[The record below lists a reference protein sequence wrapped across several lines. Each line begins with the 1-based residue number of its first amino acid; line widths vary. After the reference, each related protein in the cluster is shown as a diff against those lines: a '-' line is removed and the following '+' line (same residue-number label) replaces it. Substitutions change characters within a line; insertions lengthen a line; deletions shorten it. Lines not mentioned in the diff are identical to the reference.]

1 MKNQAKTA
9 TRCSPKNLSA
19 YLLLLALLALITACS
34 PATPV
39 PPPPTRRPSET
50 AAAVAI
56 TPAPPMATATTSP
69 TPTPSPSPSPTPPA
83 ATIAVWEN
91 LSQAQVEAL
100 ANDIKDFQTEFPQFK
115 VIQQH
120 YDSPENFMTPLMTGQ
135 IEFDI
140 VLASP
145 VLLRSLWATQ
155 QIAPLSDFFPASYA
169 DGFASVTLAGAS
181 RDGQIWGAPDTA
193 GFHLLLFYNREL
205 IDTPPRSTAELVE
218 LAQSVQAESEGTP
231 RGLGLNS
238 YDPLWLAPWLR
249 PYDGWL
255 TDDLGQPTLNTP
267 AMVSALELYLSW
279 LGRSPDRSSTQPAI
293 APLLTHEEMRAQFL
307 RGDLA
312 MMIDGE
318 WAIVELAQATGLDW
332 GVAPLPNVIVDGE
345 ALPAAPLVLARY
357 WTISRSVSG
366 NQAQAAAAFVEFMTR
381 PERQLAWT
389 AAFGLLPT
397 RRQALEDPLIG
408 DDPALRVSA
417 EQRQAGQTVPLR
429 TNANLLLNA
438 MRDPLKLAIAG
449 EITPAEAARLMQEA
463 MINEQ

>member
-1 MKNQAKTA
+1 MGQRLTLLM
-9 TRCSPKNLSA
+9 SPKISIS
-19 YLLLLALLALITACS
+19 YLILGLLALITACS
-34 PATPV
+34 PVTPV
-39 PPPPTRRPSET
+39 PTPPTRRLTAT
-50 AAAVAI
+50 AASFAAAQALP
-56 TPAPPMATATTSP
+56 TATATTSP
-69 TPTPSPSPSPTPPA
+69 TPTPQPSPSPTPPA
-83 ATIAVWEN
+83 ATIVIWEN
-91 LSQAQVEAL
+91 LSKAQAETL
-100 ANDIKDFQTEFPQFK
+100 AGDIKGFQMEFPQFK

-120 YDSPENFMTPLMTGQ
+120 YDNPENFMTPLMTGR
-135 IEFDI
+135 IEFD
-140 VLASP
+140 VALASP

-193 GFHLLLFYNREL
+193 GFHLLLFYNRDL
-205 IDTPPRSTAELVE
+205 IDTPPRTTSELVE
-218 LAQSVQAESEGTP
+218 LAQSVQTESEGTR

-238 YDPLWLAPWLR
+238 YDPLWLVPWLR

-267 AMVSALELYLSW
+267 AMISALELYLSW
-279 LGRSPDRSSTQPAI
+279 LGRLPDQSSAQVAI

-307 RGDLA
+307 RGELA
-312 MMIDGE
+312 MIIDGE

-332 GVAPLPNVIVDGE
+332 GVAPLPDVSLEGE
-345 ALPAAPLVLARY
+345 DLPAAPLVLARY

-397 RRQALEDPLIG
+397 RRQALDDPLIG

-438 MRDPLKLAIAG
+438 MREPLKQAIDG
-449 EITPAEAARLMQEA
+449 QITPAEAARLMQEA
-463 MINEQ
+463 MSDEQ

>member
-1 MKNQAKTA
+1 M
-9 TRCSPKNLSA
+9 SPKILMS
-19 YLLLLALLALITACS
+19 YLFLGLLALITACAPS
-34 PATPV
+34 TPALTT
-39 PPPPTRRPSET
+39 PTRRPTET
-50 AAAVAI
+50 APALVASRV
-56 TPAPPMATATTSP
+56 PPTATSTAS
-69 TPTPSPSPSPTPPA
+69 PSPSSPPTPSPTPPA
-83 ATIAVWEN
+83 ATIVVWED
-91 LSQAQVEAL
+91 LSRAQAETLADDIEA
-100 ANDIKDFQTEFPQFK
+100 FQTEFPQFQ

-135 IEFDI
+135 IEFDV

-193 GFHLLLFYNREL
+193 GFHLLLFYNRDL
-205 IDTPPRSTAELVE
+205 INTPPRTTSELFE
-218 LAQSVQAESEGTP
+218 LAQSVQSESGGTR

-238 YDPLWLAPWLR
+238 YDPLWLVPWLR
-249 PYDGWL
+249 PYGGWL
-255 TDDLGQPTLNTP
+255 TDDLGQPTLDTP
-267 AMVSALELYLSW
+267 AMLSALELYLSW
-279 LGRSPDRSSTQPAI
+279 LGKSSDQTSTQVAI
-293 APLLTHEEMRAQFL
+293 APLLTHEEMRSQFL
-307 RGDLA
+307 QGDLA
-312 MMIDGE
+312 MIIDGE

-332 GVAPLPNVIVDGE
+332 GVAPLPNVTLAGE
-345 ALPAAPLVLARY
+345 NLPAAPLVLARY

-366 NQAQAAAAFVEFMTR
+366 NQAQAAAAFVEYMTR

-397 RRQALEDPLIG
+397 RRQALDDPLIG

-417 EQRQAGQTVPLR
+417 EQRQAGLTVPLR

-438 MRDPLKLAIAG
+438 LRDPLKQAIDG
-449 EITPAEAARLMQEA
+449 KVTPAEAARLMQEA
-463 MINEQ
+463 MNNEQ